1 MKSTISFFLLAA
13 YVCSAVAGTAHLV
26 SERTKGMNKICFYDY
41 LGTETAINVKP
52 TELCPLTIQ
61 VP

>member
-1 MKSTISFFLLAA
+1 MKTTIAFLLLAGYA
-13 YVCSAVAGTAHLV
+13 CSALAGTAYLV

-41 LGTETAINVKP
+41 LGTESAINVKP